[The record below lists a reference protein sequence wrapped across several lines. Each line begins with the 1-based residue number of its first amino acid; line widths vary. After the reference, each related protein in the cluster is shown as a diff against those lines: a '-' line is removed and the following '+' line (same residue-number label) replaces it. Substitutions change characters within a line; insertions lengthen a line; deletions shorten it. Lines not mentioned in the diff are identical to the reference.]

1 MIRTTRIE
9 SRTFDAGE
17 NVLPQSG
24 RVRDKVE
31 DTPRGGVCGLPKK
44 AHRRLGGIVNGSH
57 LNEGAAVNGRDA
69 CAAHAA
75 DEHRLEVEDVRG
87 SESNCEHD
95 SRKM

>member
-75 DEHRLEVEDVRG
+75 DVFKYVRG
-87 SESNCEHD
+87 SESNCEQD
-95 SRKM
+95 SREM